1 MGDGYGPGAA
11 ERGQAMTSPR
21 PTGHPAPGPQGDAIL
36 RVRGLKTHFPVLGGL
51 IRRPVG
57 WVKAVDGVD
66 LDLYRGEILGLAGES
81 GCGKTTTIRSIM
93 RAIEPTAGSVA
104 FHDGQGWQAV
114 TDLDA
119 EGLKRVR
126 AKMQYVFQNPY
137 SALDPRMTVKDIV
150 AEPLVIRG
158 RRHGHE
164 LSDHVAALLQRV
176 GLNAAHMNRY
186 PHAFS
191 GGQRQRI
198 GIARALALEPQL
210 LMLDEPVSAL
220 DVSVRAQ
227 ILNLLLDLQ
236 AETGMTY
243 LIVAHDLSVLERICD
258 RIAVMYLGQIMELA
272 SSQQLFQ
279 APRHPYTRSLL
290 SAIPVADPHARRDR
304 QILGGDTPNPAD
316 SPAGCKFQGRCP
328 LAEPVCVTQEPSL
341 RQIDGAGLVRC
352 HLVGDP
358 GTPMAPEATTTAP

>member
-1 MGDGYGPGAA
+1 
-11 ERGQAMTSPR
+11 MTAPR
-21 PTGHPAPGPQGDAIL
+21 DDVIL
-36 RVRGLKTHFPVLGGL
+36 RVRGLKTHFPVLKGL
-51 IRRPVG
+51 LRRPAG

-66 LDLYRGEILGLAGES
+66 LDVRRGEILGLAGES

-93 RAIEPTAGSVA
+93 RAVEPTEGTVEL
-104 FHDGQGWQAV
+104 HDGDGWTAV
-114 TDLDA
+114 TGLDA
-119 EGLKRVR
+119 DGLKRVR

-150 AEPLVIRG
+150 AEPLVIRSRVDG
-158 RRHGHE
+158 GE
-164 LSDHVAALLQRV
+164 LSRRVGDLLQRV

-210 LMLDEPVSAL
+210 MMLDEPVSAL

-236 AETGMTY
+236 QETGMTY

-272 SSQQLFQ
+272 DSRQLFG
-279 APRHPYTRSLL
+279 APRHPYTQSLL
-290 SAIPVADPHARRDR
+290 SAIPIAEPRARTER
-304 QILGGDTPNPAD
+304 QILEGDTPNPAD
-316 SPAGCKFQGRCP
+316 SPGGCKFSGRCP
-328 LAEPVCVTQEPSL
+328 LVEARCRDQEPPL
-341 RQIDGAGLVRC
+341 RQVGEAGLVRC
-352 HLVGDP
+352 HLVGDDGSP
-358 GTPMAPEATTTAP
+358 AAVAPR